1 MVKPTTKNGGKGR
14 FGFPGPIAVLGALF
28 VVSAL
33 LRLFDGIPQVWAAT
47 GNQAPQTPT
56 MAENDGGQS
65 LAEAAD
71 LQRVLDALRDR
82 ERALQAAET
91 ALAEKQAQVTELEQE
106 AQARIAK
113 AEQAEAALADTMAT
127 ADQASEADL
136 AQLTQVY
143 ERMKPKSAASLF
155 EAMQPEFSAGFL
167 GRMTPDAAAAI
178 LASMSP
184 EAAYSV
190 SAILA
195 GRNALAGKP

>member
-1 MVKPTTKNGGKGR
+1 MANPSPKPRSKRR
-14 FGFPGPIAVLGALF
+14 FAIPGPIAILGALF

-33 LRLFDGIPQVWAAT
+33 LRLFDGIPQVLAAT
-47 GNQAPQTPT
+47 GTQTPQAQT
-56 MAENDGGQS
+56 AAQS
-65 LAEAAD
+65 GPDQMVTDSAD

-82 ERALQAAET
+82 ERALEEAE
-91 ALAEKQAQVTELEQE
+91 AELAEKQAQVAKLAQE
-106 AQARIAK
+106 AQARIAQ
-113 AEQAEAALADTMAT
+113 AEEAEAALADTMAL

>member
-1 MVKPTTKNGGKGR
+1 MANPSQNPHLKRR
-14 FGFPGPIAVLGALF
+14 FGIPGPIAILGALF
-28 VVSAL
+28 VLSAL
-33 LRLFDGIPQVWAAT
+33 LRLFDGIPQVRAAT
-47 GNQAPQTPT
+47 GAQTPQPHAAT
-56 MAENDGGQS
+56 PTEPGPALRGP
-65 LAEAAD
+65 AD
-71 LQRVLDALRDR
+71 LQRVLDALRTR
-82 ERALQAAET
+82 ERALEEAEA
-91 ALAEKQAQVTELEQE
+91 ALAEKQAKVAALVQE
-106 AQARIAK
+106 AQARIAQ
-113 AEQAEAALADTMAT
+113 AEKAEAALADTMAL

-143 ERMKPKSAASLF
+143 ERMKPKSAALLF

-184 EAAYSV
+184 EAAYSI